1 MSHQNNYFW
10 YMTCLFC
17 FVAPL
22 GIQTVLFPWL
32 VVVELEGSGARLGF
46 AQFCLQL
53 PAIFLILLGGLLA
66 DRFNRAKIL
75 MICHGFAVL
84 PALGLAYAIS
94 TSQLSYASLL
104 VYALAIGTVTA
115 FVQPARDGMLNQ
127 IATDD
132 LQKGVTISMGLTF
145 GGQFIGF
152 MLGGAA
158 ETVGPRTLLLVHS
171 ALMALGIICAVR
183 LLDLKPAKQSLDNV
197 GVRPPGD
204 AKDSGLIAIQSS
216 LIWVRQSPAMLPVM
230 FLVFAMSFLYGGA
243 YMVLVPIITRDV
255 YGGGASEIAQCFMA
269 FVAGTVFVTGSLV
282 KIGGLNRPLQ
292 GLQIALF
299 GGGLCL
305 IAGASVSSFNSF
317 LWILVAW
324 GGFGAVAMSMARTL
338 IQEAAPEHL
347 RSRVLA
353 IFSLANMGG
362 MPMGGLILGSLSVV
376 IGGEVSLWI
385 VSISMFSVLAFYRWQ
400 QSQVRKRTF

>member
-1 MSHQNNYFW
+1 MNQQSNYFW

-32 VVVELEGSGARLGF
+32 VVVEMEGSGARLGF

-75 MICHGFAVL
+75 MICHGVAVL
-84 PALGLAYAIS
+84 PALGLAFAIF
-94 TSQLSYASLL
+94 TDQLSYVALL
-104 VYALAIGTVTA
+104 MYALAIGTVTA

-127 IATDD
+127 IASDD

-145 GGQFIGF
+145 GGQFVGF
-152 MLGGAA
+152 MLGGSA
-158 ETVGPRTLLLVHS
+158 ETVGPTMLLLVHS
-171 ALMALGIICAVR
+171 ALMAFGVACAAFLLNLQSTNQPSDADGI
-183 LLDLKPAKQSLDNV
+183 QSQ
-197 GVRPPGD
+197 RFST
-204 AKDSGLIAIQSS
+204 DSGLIAIRRS
-216 LIWVRQSPAMLPVM
+216 LIWVRQSSAMLPVM
-230 FLVFAMSFLYGGA
+230 FLVFSMSLLYGGA

-282 KIGGLNRPLQ
+282 KVGGLKKPLF
-292 GLQIALF
+292 GLQCGLL
-299 GGGLCL
+299 GGGFCL
-305 IAGASVSSFNSF
+305 IAGASVSSFNYF

-324 GGFGAVAMSMARTL
+324 GGCGAVAMSMARTL
-338 IQEAAPEHL
+338 IQEAAPEAF
-347 RSRVLA
+347 RSRILA

-362 MPMGGLILGSLSVV
+362 MPLGGLILGSLSVV
-376 IGGEVSLWI
+376 IGGEISLWV
-385 VSISMFSVLAFYRWQ
+385 VSISMFVILALFRWRQ
-400 QSQVRKRTF
+400 AAS